1 MSPTKWYEETKQ
13 RFNDLCSEVGA
24 RARKEGGKPVLC
36 FDPPLEREEVDP
48 SRWAQALELEDLFF
62 LLCEEKGY

>member
-1 MSPTKWYEETKQ
+1 MTQSTKE
-13 RFNDLCSEVGA
+13 RFDELCSEVGA
-24 RARKEGGKPVLC
+24 KTRKEGGKPALR
-36 FDPPLEREEVDP
+36 FEPPLEREEVDP